1 MKVVYMLLI
10 ILFVAA
16 KAPAQTHLDESL
28 GMKVRFESR
37 DVTYDYTMAEL
48 TKIAPRQLSTPLPW
62 RKEKRTYQGIYL
74 EDLLKHHESSLN
86 IRCIE
91 IVAANGYK
99 ATFTQDSLANTHFF
113 LAYKDEGQPIS
124 IRQKGPITVI
134 SDLNNLNDQ
143 AMRDLSLAY
152 HLVWF
157 ANEIVVFEE

>member
-1 MKVVYMLLI
+1 MKVVYLLLI
-10 ILFVAA
+10 ISFVAV

-28 GMKVRFESR
+28 VMKIRFESR
-37 DVTYDYTMAEL
+37 DTIYNYTMDEL
-48 TKIAPRQLSTPLPW
+48 KKIAPNQLSTPLPW
-62 RKEKRTYQGIYL
+62 RKEKRAYQGIYL
-74 EDLLKHHESSLN
+74 KDLLKHHETSLN

-91 IVAANGYK
+91 IIAANGYK
-99 ATFTQDSLANTHFF
+99 ATFTRDNLVNTHFF
-113 LAYKDEGQPIS
+113 LAYQDEGQPIS